1 MSKLLAWHAWPNQGC
16 VLFAYRR
23 HTRANP
29 AYVSGV
35 RESQFEAQVTLG
47 AEEAIEM
54 DEKDGDDEE
63 MDGDNSSEE
72 EQVSGDEEGE
82 PHLLL

>member
-1 MSKLLAWHAWPNQGC
+1 MAK
-16 VLFAYRR
+16 

-47 AEEAIEM
+47 LEEDIEM
-54 DEKDGDDEE
+54 HEKNGDDEE
-63 MDGDNSSEE
+63 MDGDSSSED
-72 EQVSGDEEGE
+72 EQASGDEEEE
-82 PHLLL
+82 PHRLL